1 MKHLRIFISSPG
13 DVQHERIIAKKVI
26 RKIQDEFVDSV
37 TLEPL
42 LWEDL
47 PLQANA
53 SFQEGIDTIVSKDGV
68 DIAVFILASRLGSPP
83 GYKFCKPDGVPYLSG
98 TEYEFDVMLEA
109 NRQSNGEKPS
119 ILSYIKCGNISMPK
133 DVSEDISKVKEWLS
147 QKESADKFIKEKFF
161 DIETNQTYRAYHQFD
176 APTSFEQKL
185 YEHIRKLVSEKV
197 GKEYKKTWNTSP
209 YVGLKSFS
217 EAEEPIFFGRQYE
230 VNEIE
235 EEIIEKINA
244 KTGVSLIVIG
254 GSGSGKSSLIRA
266 GILPDLMNTD
276 FQSNVKCFSI
286 AFTPSLIKE
295 SIYVYLI
302 QKMEEIFP
310 NVSDKAV
317 WKSLKDGEI
326 TNYQFVSDLLQDG
339 SETIK
344 KVPLIF
350 IDQMEEFFT
359 DAKIEEKDRNRVFDL
374 LNGLI
379 KTNSICFIATLRNE
393 FYSIFTTNNSIFELK
408 ENSIVFDIPNMG
420 ISQLQDIVEK
430 PALKSG
436 IIWER
441 NKTGVSLNKTIID
454 EASQMTN
461 ALPLIE
467 FTLTLLY
474 ENRTDNIITYQSY
487 QEIGGVSGAII
498 HYANEVYIKLNDDE
512 KSALSKM
519 FANLVTVS
527 TTEGEV
533 FSRKTVL
540 KKNLIKSGTDKQIID
555 RMIESHLFVSG
566 MDSDGDATIS
576 IVHETLIARWEV
588 FNTWLEQEKELV
600 KQNKFYEIQA
610 LHWMDSHKNK
620 EELIQ
625 TKANLEDVEYFL
637 YQWENNIQEPV
648 KIYLLESIKKFAR
661 KGIVCVN
668 VAAVLAS
675 IFFLFFFIAG
685 FFYSDEITQI
695 YKGNDIDLTA
705 NGIKSFLPTFLILTL
720 ILIYWLIRKI
730 QAKPYFTTYKVS
742 LIFWIIIAFV
752 ATLEFF
758 YSYFKTTE
766 DFAYE
771 LIYYIPLNGIIYLKL
786 LQAIIFY
793 SKIKTKWKLK
803 QVVFKKRKENKILT
817 KILNILGGLAVFGMA
832 ISVLASYGITI
843 VENQEKVN
851 EAHIKLLKMY
861 DGLDRISDRLSVT
874 DIYYINSERFD
885 LLFDNYYD
893 DIKSDS
899 SSVNAARYARSL
911 LNMGYPDSANTWYS
925 GSSFLL
931 RGEIYESLGDIN
943 RADICLTFYWDD
955 NKHTNFDQRIIWQ
968 LERCGNFELAKE
980 VLDTIFSKGI
990 IDRNAPSGFLMNY
1003 AHALLLTNKNNE
1015 AIDIYKKF
1023 KGKRFENGVLWED
1036 ELEND
1041 FAILRWLGHNDEK
1054 FCFVENE
1061 LKLPVRPV
1069 IIQHDTTLVK
1079 KLEGKWECQDDG
1091 FIIEFEIKNNYQ
1103 LTHYLITDEDNSKW
1117 ALFTRYKLEKLGN
1130 EVVIEEYDYNSSI
1143 LSRGKIHLVDN
1154 NTMLLTIIDNGNP
1167 EKTGKIRKYTKQ
1179 K

>member
-26 RKIQDEFVDSV
+26 RKIQDEFADSI

-109 NRQSNGEKPS
+109 NRRSNGEKPS
-119 ILSYIKCGNISMPK
+119 ILSYIKSGNISMPK
-133 DVSEDISKVKEWLS
+133 DVSMDISKVKEWLS
-147 QKESADKFIKEKFF
+147 QKEYADKFIKEKFY
-161 DIETNQTYRAYHQFD
+161 DIETKQTYRAYHQFD

-185 YEHIRKLVSEKV
+185 YDHIRKLVSEKV
-197 GKEYKKTWNTSP
+197 GKEYKKTWNASP

-217 EAEEPIFFGRQYE
+217 EVEEPIFFGRQ
-230 VNEIE
+230 NEINEVE
-235 EEIIEKINA
+235 EKIIEKINT

-254 GSGSGKSSLIRA
+254 GSGSGKSSLIKA

-276 FQSNVKCFSI
+276 FQSDIKCFSI
-286 AFTPSLIKE
+286 ALTPSSIKE
-295 SIYVYLI
+295 SIYLYLI

-317 WKSLKDGEI
+317 WKSLKEAEI
-326 TNYQFVSDLLQDG
+326 TNYQFVRDLLQEG
-339 SETIK
+339 SETVK

-359 DAKIEEKDRNRVFDL
+359 DTKIEEKDRNRVFDL

-379 KTNSICFIATLRNE
+379 KTNSIYFIATLRNE
-393 FYSIFTTNNSIFELK
+393 FYSIFTTNNSLFELK

-420 ISQLQDIVEK
+420 ITQLQDIVEK

-441 NKTGVSLNKTIID
+441 NKTGTSLNKTIID
-454 EASQMTN
+454 DASQMTN

-474 ENRTDNIITYQSY
+474 ENSSDNIITYQSY
-487 QEIGGVSGAII
+487 QEVGGVSGAII
-498 HYANEVYIKLNDDE
+498 HYANEVYRKLNDEE
-512 KSALSKM
+512 KSVLSKI

-533 FSRKTVL
+533 YSRKTVL
-540 KKNLIKSGTDKQIID
+540 KKHLIKSEID
-555 RMIESHLFVSG
+555 RLVINKMIECHLFVSS

-576 IVHETLIARWEV
+576 IVHEILIARWEV

-600 KQNKFYEIQA
+600 KQNKFYEVQA

-625 TKANLEDVEYFL
+625 SKANLEDVEYFL
-637 YQWENNIQEPV
+637 YQWGNNIQEPV
-648 KIYLLESIKKFAR
+648 KTYLLESIKKFAQ
-661 KGIVCVN
+661 KGIVWVN
-668 VAAVLAS
+668 IATVFTS
-675 IFFLFFFIAG
+675 IFLLFIFIAG
-685 FFYSDEITQI
+685 FFYSDEITQF
-695 YKGNDIDLTA
+695 YKGIEIEVTATDL
-705 NGIKSFLPTFLILTL
+705 KSIFPSFLILAL
-720 ILIYWLIRKI
+720 ILIYWSIRKI
-730 QAKPYFTTYKVS
+730 QAKPYFTTNKVS
-742 LIFWIIIAFV
+742 LIFWIIIAFM

-758 YSYFKTTE
+758 YSYFTTTE
-766 DFAYE
+766 NFVYQ
-771 LIYYIPLNGIIYLKL
+771 LICYVPLNGIIYLKL
-786 LQAIIFY
+786 LQTIIF
-793 SKIKTKWKLK
+793 SRKIKTKWKLK

-817 KILNILGGLAVFGMA
+817 KIVNILGGLAVFGIA
-832 ISVLASYGITI
+832 ISVLAYYGVTLM
-843 VENQEKVN
+843 EKQEKIDATNN
-851 EAHIKLLKMY
+851 ELLELY
-861 DGLDRISDRLSVT
+861 DGLDRISDRLSAI
-874 DIYYINSERFD
+874 DIYFINTKCKELLNENYQDEIYRDSTCQNAERF
-885 LLFDNYYD
+885 
-893 DIKSDS
+893 
-899 SSVNAARYARSL
+899 ARSL
-911 LNMGYPDSANTWYS
+911 YNIGQPYSAYMCYS
-925 GSSFLL
+925 GSNFLL
-931 RGEIYESLGDIN
+931 RGKIYESLGDIN
-943 RADICLTFYWDD
+943 RADTCLIFYWDEH
-955 NKHTNFDQRIIWQ
+955 KHTNFDQNIIWQ

-990 IDRNAPSGFLMNY
+990 IDINAPSGFLMNY
-1003 AHALLLTNKNNE
+1003 AHTLLMTNRNNE

-1023 KGKRFENGVLWED
+1023 KGKRFENGVQWEE
-1036 ELEND
+1036 ELKND
-1041 FAILRWLGHNDEK
+1041 FAVLRWLGHNDEK
-1054 FCFVENE
+1054 FCFVEKE
-1061 LKLPVRPV
+1061 LKLPVRRL

-1079 KLEGKWECQDDG
+1079 KVEGKWECIDDG
-1091 FIIEFEIKNNYQ
+1091 VTIEFEIKNKHQ
-1103 LTHYLITDEDNSKW
+1103 LTRYLITDKDNSNW
-1117 ALFTRYKLEKLGN
+1117 ALFTRYKLEKLGD
-1130 EVVIEEYDYNSSI
+1130 EIIIEEYDYNSSI
-1143 LSRGKIHLVDN
+1143 LSRGKIHLADN
-1154 NTMLLTIIDNGNP
+1154 NTMLLTIINNGNP
-1167 EKTGKIRKYTKQ
+1167 EKTGIIRKYTRQ
-1179 K
+1179 E